1 MLIHVSDMMRRRR
14 RRIRRR
20 RRNKMIHVSEMMR
33 RRIRINYHENES
45 CRWPVGKNPSQELSG
60 KTHIHK
66 NVGES
71 KQN

>member
-14 RRIRRR
+14 RIRR
-20 RRNKMIHVSEMMR
+20 RRNKMIHVSEMMRR

>member
-14 RRIRRR
+14 RR
-20 RRNKMIHVSEMMR
+20 RRNKMIHVSEMMRRR